1 MLTSQQFRNLV
12 LSFSGVTEH
21 PHFHRQAFKIK
32 TIFATLDEAAQ
43 TANIKLPEVEQ
54 SVFCQADAKNIHPV
68 DNAWGKQGWTVF
80 ELKSV
85 SKKLLEDAL
94 SVAYNHSVTKKKK

>member
-1 MLTSQQFRNLV
+1 MLSSQQFRNLT

-21 PHFHRQAFKIK
+21 PHFHRQAFKTK

-43 TANIKLPEVEQ
+43 SANIKLPEVEQ
-54 SVFCQADAKNIHPV
+54 SVFCDADAKNIYPV
-68 DNAWGKQGWTVF
+68 DNAWGRQGWTVF

-85 SKKLLEDAL
+85 SKKLVEDAL
-94 SVAYNHSVTKKKK
+94 AVAYNLSITKKKK

>member
-1 MLTSQQFRNLV
+1 MLTSQQFHDLA
-12 LSFSGVTEH
+12 LSFPGVTEH
-21 PHFHRQAFKIK
+21 PHSHRQAFKARI
-32 TIFATLDEAAQ
+32 IFATLDEAAQ
-43 TANIKLPEVEQ
+43 SANIKLPEVEQ
-54 SVFCQADAKNIHPV
+54 SVFCQADAKNIYPV

-94 SVAYNHSVTKKKK
+94 FVAYNHSIIKKKK